1 MAVFFDTTQ
10 APRFRDPVITIGT
23 FDGVH
28 KGHTAILQQVA
39 VHAQEVNGVSVLIT
53 FEPHPRKLLYPDQK
67 LGILTPLAQKT
78 ALLRKAGIEN
88 IVVAPFTKEFA
99 QLSAED
105 YIKDFLIKQ
114 FQPNCIVIGYD
125 HRFGNDRRGNIDLL
139 KQFAHECHYKVY
151 EIPAQLIDEAAVSST
166 KIRHLLE
173 HGEVADAAHMLGR
186 NYTIKGSV
194 QQGAKLGRI
203 IGFPTANIL
212 PTDPDQLIPA
222 NGVYAVLVTWKD
234 IAYKGMM
241 NIGIRPTI
249 SNDLQQHLEVNI
261 FDLDENLYGET
272 LDIAFVAHL
281 RQEQKFPSLDTLKA
295 QLQKDKE
302 TAIEV
307 FK

>member
-10 APRFRDPVITIGT
+10 LPRFRDPVITIGT

-28 KGHTAILQQVA
+28 KGHTAILEQVA
-39 VHAQEVNGVSVLIT
+39 IHAKEVNGVSILIT
-53 FEPHPRKLLYPDQK
+53 FEPHPRKLLFPDQK

-78 ALLRKAGIEN
+78 DLLNKAGIEN

-105 YIKDFLIKQ
+105 YIKDFLVKQ
-114 FQPNCIVIGYD
+114 FQPNSIVIGYD
-125 HRFGNDRRGNIDLL
+125 HHFGNDRRGNIELL
-139 KQFAHECHYKVY
+139 KQYASEYRYKVY
-151 EIPAQLIDEAAVSST
+151 EISAQLIDEAAVSST

-173 HGEVADAAHMLGR
+173 QGEVADAAHMLGR
-186 NYTIKGSV
+186 NYTITGTVQKGA
-194 QQGAKLGRI
+194 QLGRT

-212 PTDPDQLIPA
+212 PADADQLIPA

-234 IAYKGMM
+234 QVYKGMM
-241 NIGIRPTI
+241 NIGIRPTV
-249 SNDLQQHLEVNI
+249 SNDLQLHIEAHL
-261 FDLDENLYGET
+261 FDFNEDLYGAT
-272 LDIAFVAHL
+272 LDVAFIARL
-281 RQEQKFPSLDTLKA
+281 RDEQKFPSIDALKM

-302 TAIEV
+302 TALEV